1 MKTRVVLK
9 LGPDEQVVVSMADL
23 RSKPRL
29 ARAIAAA
36 RRRLAKRR
44 AAGVEP
50 KPLWF

>member
-9 LGPDEQVVVSMADL
+9 LGQDEQLVVALTDL
-23 RSKPRL
+23 RTKPRL
-29 ARAIAAA
+29 ERAIAAA
-36 RRRLAKRR
+36 RRRQAQRR

>member
-1 MKTRVVLK
+1 MAVRLVLK

-36 RRRLAKRR
+36 RKRLAKRR
-44 AAGVEP
+44 AAATEP